1 MIGPAGCTIF
11 TGAARIDG
19 FAWVELQLSKLTGA
33 WVHDEPEN
41 HRKLRFAID
50 GGRHA
55 GHAQELLL
63 RRPFIPGYPV
73 EAVPVAPWPDAEAT
87 FAAYARAVGDDRIG
101 AYYGCLLP
109 WVVSAYRAHL
119 DDTTPIAD
127 GPVRRTLDGVVQG
140 YEHLGFAERL
150 RALPYGLKWLQPLSE
165 WHQSA
170 A

>member
-1 MIGPAGCTIF
+1 VIGPARCTIF
-11 TGAARIDG
+11 TGSARIDR
-19 FAWVELQLSKLTGA
+19 FAWVELRLSKLTGA

-41 HRKLRFAID
+41 HRKLRFAVD

-55 GHAQELLL
+55 GHARELLL
-63 RRPFIPGYPV
+63 RRPLIPGYPV
-73 EAVPVAPWPDAEAT
+73 ESGPTPPWPDADAT
-87 FAAYARAVGDDRIG
+87 FTTYARAAGDDRIG
-101 AYYGCLLP
+101 AYYGVLLP

-127 GPVRRTLDGVVQG
+127 GPVRRTLDTLVRG
-140 YEHLGFAERL
+140 YEQLGFAEGL
-150 RALPYGLKWLQPLSE
+150 RDLPDGLPWLPPLSE